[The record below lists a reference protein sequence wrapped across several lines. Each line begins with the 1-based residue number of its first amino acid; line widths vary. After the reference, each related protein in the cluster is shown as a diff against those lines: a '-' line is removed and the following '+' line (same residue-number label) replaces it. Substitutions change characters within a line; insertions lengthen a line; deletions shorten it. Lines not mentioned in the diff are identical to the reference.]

1 MEGRQAPFTSSYTD
15 ERGWPGRTG
24 LWQESCSAGKKNLQN
39 VLTPLKSYA
48 QPNDTLHMI
57 IIADSTPF
65 LPTSLMICRRP
76 DLFPLMLT
84 VHSAPPR
91 GHGDDA
97 GTVCLLLK
105 ISTVP
110 LLLKVILILDKQ
122 NKDKQGSYPRAL
134 MWHKRIPG
142 PFQANETDKTSW
154 FDFAALIRCL
164 GRIAGL
170 FSLTNWSAAS
180 KVNPSTAMRRAITTA
195 TERLH
200 PKAQKT

>member
-1 MEGRQAPFTSSYTD
+1 MPFKVWFSSSYTE
-15 ERGWPGRTG
+15 ERDD
-24 LWQESCSAGKKNLQN
+24 QAGQDCDKNRVVQVKKNLQN
-39 VLTPLKSYA
+39 VLTPLKSCA

-76 DLFPLMLT
+76 DLFPLMLM

-110 LLLKVILILDKQ
+110 LLLKLILILDKQ

-134 MWHKRIPG
+134 M
-142 PFQANETDKTSW
+142 
-154 FDFAALIRCL
+154 
-164 GRIAGL
+164 
-170 FSLTNWSAAS
+170 
-180 KVNPSTAMRRAITTA
+180 
-195 TERLH
+195 
-200 PKAQKT
+200 